1 MSQHVVIMYSFEGL
15 ASCVSKGQQK
25 RLRSLR
31 GIHEEGGYDVTS
43 QTHKCDN
50 RMMSLGF
57 SGGSNSWSSA
67 LKSIRDSDDNLTK
80 RTKVPPSGTAR
91 YMSVIYSYSQR

>member
-1 MSQHVVIMYSFEGL
+1 M
-15 ASCVSKGQQK
+15 CVSKGQQK
-25 RLRSLR
+25 ILGISLR

-57 SGGSNSWSSA
+57 SGGSHSCSP
-67 LKSIRDSDDNLTK
+67 LCKSIRDSDDNL
-80 RTKVPPSGTAR
+80 KVPPSGTAR